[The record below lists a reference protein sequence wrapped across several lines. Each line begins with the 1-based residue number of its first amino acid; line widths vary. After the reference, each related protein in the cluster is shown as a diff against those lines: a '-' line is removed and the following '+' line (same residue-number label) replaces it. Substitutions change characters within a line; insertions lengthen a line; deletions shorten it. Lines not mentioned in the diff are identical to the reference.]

1 MLNNL
6 VIKQLGLTDYTT
18 VLQLQ
23 RRLQADLMRGIDCN
37 TLILCR
43 HNPIITLGRRGDTK
57 NILVTNETL
66 KTLGI
71 EVIKIERGG
80 DITLHTPEQIVC
92 YPIINLEKLQQRGVH
107 RYIYN
112 LEETVIRTLAAFN
125 INGIRLKDR
134 TGVWLSESK
143 KISSIGVR
151 ISKWCTLH
159 GFALNVKASD
169 KFKLINPCGFN
180 NIQMTSISEET
191 DRAVDFSE
199 VENLIIKN
207 FLSLFNFTPDTT
219 SQRGLRDTT
228 KSL

>member
-1 MLNNL
+1 LLNNL

-23 RRLQADLMRGIDCN
+23 RRLQADLMRGIDFN

-57 NILVTNETL
+57 NILVSNDTL

-180 NIQMTSISEET
+180 DIQMTSISEET

>member
-23 RRLQADLMRGIDCN
+23 RRLQADLMRGIDFN

-180 NIQMTSISEET
+180 DIQMTSISEET

>member
-1 MLNNL
+1 LLNNL

-23 RRLQADLMRGIDCN
+23 RRLQADLMRGIDFN

-180 NIQMTSISEET
+180 DIQMTSISEET